1 MPGTNLTRDEA
12 ATRASL
18 LSVDSY
24 AVALDLTTGA
34 ETFRSTTTLRF
45 GCRQPGSG
53 TFAELVGAR
62 IHSIT
67 LNGSP
72 LDPATAYVD
81 SRIELTDLAADNELV
96 VVADCGYSHT
106 GEGLHR
112 FVDPVDGRV
121 YCYSQFEVPDARR
134 VYTTFEQPDL
144 KARFTFTVTAPDHW
158 KVVSNAPTPAPEPVA
173 DGAAVWRFPETKR
186 MSTYITAI
194 VAGEYHEALD
204 TYEGKHGAIPLG
216 HYCRQSLV
224 EHLDLDE
231 VLLLTRQ
238 GFEFFEE
245 EFDHPYPFEKYDQL
259 YVPEYNMG
267 AMENAGCVTLRDEY
281 LPRSRQD
288 RSFYEFRASVIL
300 HEMAHMWFGD
310 LVTMKW
316 WDDLWLNESFAEWA
330 CYHAA
335 VKATAF
341 TESWT
346 GFTNSRKQTGYRQDQ
361 LPSTHPIAAD
371 NVDLHAVEVN
381 FDMITYAKGAAV
393 LKQLVAW
400 VGLAPFLAGLQQYF
414 RDHAYDNSTFA
425 DLLHALETS
434 SGRELEGWAAEWLQT
449 AGVNTLAPEF
459 ELDDEGR
466 YTSFAVRQS
475 ADPDWPTL
483 RRHRIAIGLYEDVDG
498 SLVRRDRVEVDVQG
512 ELTPIEALVGRPQP
526 DLLLLNDEDLA
537 YAKIRLDERSLVTA
551 VDELGRLDDS
561 LARAVV
567 WGAAWDMTRDAQ
579 MRATDFVHLVLRNI
593 ARETDPSGLSSLP
606 RFASLAAH
614 AYSAPAHRE
623 QLLAEWEAGLRRL
636 VEESAP
642 GSDHQL
648 TFVRHYALSA
658 RSDDAVAALR
668 GLLDGSWAPEGLALD
683 QDLRW
688 TILTGLGPRRAGR
701 RRRDRGRA
709 GARRHH
715 RRPGAGCR
723 RPGLA
728 PDGRGEGRRR
738 GRP

>member
-1 MPGTNLTRDEA
+1 
-12 ATRASL
+12 
-18 LSVDSY
+18 
-24 AVALDLTTGA
+24 
-34 ETFRSTTTLRF
+34 
-45 GCRQPGSG
+45 
-53 TFAELVGAR
+53 
-62 IHSIT
+62 
-67 LNGSP
+67 
-72 LDPATAYVD
+72 
-81 SRIELTDLAADNELV
+81 
-96 VVADCGYSHT
+96 
-106 GEGLHR
+106 
-112 FVDPVDGRV
+112 
-121 YCYSQFEVPDARR
+121 
-134 VYTTFEQPDL
+134 
-144 KARFTFTVTAPDHW
+144 
-158 KVVSNAPTPAPEPVA
+158 
-173 DGAAVWRFPETKR
+173 
-186 MSTYITAI
+186 
-194 VAGEYHEALD
+194 
-204 TYEGKHGAIPLG
+204 
-216 HYCRQSLV
+216 
-224 EHLDLDE
+224 
-231 VLLLTRQ
+231 
-238 GFEFFEE
+238 
-245 EFDHPYPFEKYDQL
+245 
-259 YVPEYNMG
+259 
-267 AMENAGCVTLRDEY
+267 
-281 LPRSRQD
+281 
-288 RSFYEFRASVIL
+288 
-300 HEMAHMWFGD
+300 
-310 LVTMKW
+310 
-316 WDDLWLNESFAEWA
+316 
-330 CYHAA
+330 
-335 VKATAF
+335 
-341 TESWT
+341 
-346 GFTNSRKQTGYRQDQ
+346 
-361 LPSTHPIAAD
+361 
-371 NVDLHAVEVN
+371 VEVN

-512 ELTPIEALVGRPQP
+512 ELTPIEGLVGRRQP

-614 AYSAPAHRE
+614 AYSAPGHRE

-636 VEESAP
+636 VEESSP

-658 RSDDAVAALR
+658 RSDDAVADLR

-688 TILTGLGPRRAGR
+688 TLLTGLARAGQVDDVEIVAEQE
-701 RRRDRGRA
+701 RDGTIVGQERA
-709 GARRHH
+709 AGVRASRPTAEAKAQAWETVMQKETPNETSRSIVLAFMRH
-715 RRPGAGCR
+715 GQADV
-723 RPGLA
+723 LA
-728 PDGRGEGRRR
+728 PYLEKYLDAAETMWDTLGTHKASVVLEHIFPRPLASVELLERVDGWLASSTAKAGVKRYVTEGRSDVARALAAQAR
-738 GRP
+738 DARD